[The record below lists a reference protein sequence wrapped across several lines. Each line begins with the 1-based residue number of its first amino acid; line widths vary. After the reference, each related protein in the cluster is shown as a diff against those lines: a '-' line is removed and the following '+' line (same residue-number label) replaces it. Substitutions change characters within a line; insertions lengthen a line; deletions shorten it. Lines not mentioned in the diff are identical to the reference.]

1 MSSLVDADV
10 AARIAACL
18 NLPLTQEQ
26 QQAVFASVAGPRVV
40 VAGAGSGKTA
50 IMAARMVA
58 VAAAG
63 VPVEAILGLT
73 FTRKAAAELAE
84 RVRTSLRLA
93 RREGLVVDDAG
104 QPDIST
110 YHSFA
115 QRLVRDSGLFAGIDP
130 DLRIESEFTLLP
142 LAADVVASSVHLAGD
157 HRMQLRAAVR
167 AMRKLD
173 EECAEHE
180 VTPEQ
185 VRTLEAARLIG
196 LRAHAKPSAKIDDV
210 ITASQQRIVLTHVV
224 EEYREAKHR
233 AGVMDFADML
243 RLAHRA
249 ASHDAVRTH
258 VAEQFKVVLL
268 DEYQD
273 TSVVQRMLLQQLFGH
288 GHPVVAVGDPKQS
301 IYGFRGAAS
310 ANIEQ
315 FPDHFR
321 HTDGQTPAT
330 VFPLSVNFRSAPQ
343 IVELANLSEA
353 ASRAAAAGLM
363 GSTLVSGRAEATG
376 RVDVAVHRTQDDET
390 RALIRSIAFEVE
402 QGTKPEDIL
411 VLVRTNY
418 EAARI
423 TAALQRAGIVASSS
437 DDLAIFDLPEI
448 QDLLAALAVAA
459 DPTANLE
466 AVRLLAGPRWRLGLR
481 DLNTLGGQ
489 ARITGPVVPTSDE
502 DDPPDHAAD
511 VQAGLIAAVADAD
524 PVAAPSIIDAVAALA
539 RSRPERHR
547 LSPDAAERLGDF
559 AAEYREASGLTGEP
573 VTDQLVRLMKTTGM
587 DVELLLGPNA
597 PAHVA
602 AVESLLD
609 AAGQYQAAHPAGGV
623 IGFLRAIRL
632 AREFDVD
639 PGFEPPSATGVV
651 RVLTVHKAK
660 GLQADVVYLPGFTH
674 NAYDEVRVD
683 QHWST
688 HPGRV
693 PDELRGDRPPFP
705 DGTAGVLRHDGAL
718 VPLAGTNIDDLKAVE
733 RRAQEEES
741 ARLVYVGITRAR
753 DRLLVTSHTWAA
765 GKVRARMPSRH
776 LEALRDVPGVN
787 VGPWHEPAQGETNP
801 VAVDDLA
808 LKFPH
813 QLDGLAEQR
822 SRDAALV
829 WNHMARL
836 RAVAAGGT
844 PAEAAE
850 TSAGSAESSADRELL
865 NDSSRSQ
872 IDESLTPSERAL
884 LRAWDADIAALR
896 REKESAHSVA
906 LSVELPGT
914 LSVTGLQHL
923 IASPG
928 EYAVG
933 RRRPMPARPSRVAD
947 LGTRFHEWVAQRWQQ
962 RPLWAAEEFAA
973 DAEVDRSSDEALEQ
987 LIANFEASD
996 FADRRPF
1003 AVEVPFTVT
1012 IAGQPVTGRIDAVF
1026 EEPDGSWLVVDWK
1039 TSVRSQADDVQLA
1052 VYRIA
1057 WAKAQGVTPAEVAAA
1072 FYYVARD
1079 ELVTFDNLLREEEL
1093 HAQLAAAVS
1102 FG

>member
-1 MSSLVDADV
+1 MTSCLDADL
-10 AARIAACL
+10 AARLTACL
-18 NLPLTQEQ
+18 DLPLTDEQ
-26 QQAVFASVAGPRVV
+26 QQAVFAEVAGPRVV

-93 RREGLVVDDAG
+93 RRDGLVVADAS

-130 DLRIESEFTLLP
+130 DLRIESEFALLP
-142 LAADVVASSVHLAGD
+142 LAADVVASSSHLDGD
-157 HRMQLRAAVR
+157 HRLQVRTAVT

-180 VTPEQ
+180 VSPAE
-185 VRTLEAARLIG
+185 VRALEVARLVG
-196 LRAHAKPSAKIDDV
+196 LRDHAKPSAKIGDV
-210 ITASQQRIVLTHVV
+210 IIASQQRIVLTHLV

-249 ASHDAVRTH
+249 ASHEAVRAH
-258 VAEQFKVVLL
+258 VAEQFQVVLL

-273 TSVVQRMLLQQLFGH
+273 TSVVQRMLLQQLFGR

-301 IYGFRGAAS
+301 IYGFRGAAA

-315 FPDHFR
+315 FPEHFPES
-321 HTDGQTPAT
+321 DGQTPAT
-330 VFPLSVNFRSAPQ
+330 VYPLSVNFRSAPE

-353 ASRAAAAGLM
+353 AGRAAAAGLM
-363 GSTLVSGRAEATG
+363 GSTLVSGRAEARG
-376 RVDVAVHRTQDDET
+376 RVDLAVHRTQDDET
-390 RALIRSIAFEVE
+390 RALIRSIAFELE
-402 QGTKPEDIL
+402 RGTKPEDVL
-411 VLVRTNY
+411 VLVRTNG
-418 EAARI
+418 EAARL
-423 TAALQRAGIVASSS
+423 TTALQRAGIAAASS

-459 DPTANLE
+459 DPAANLE
-466 AVRLLAGPRWRLGLR
+466 TARLLSGPRWRIGLR
-481 DLNTLGGQ
+481 DLNALGAL
-489 ARITGPVVPTSDE
+489 ARTTGPVVATADE
-502 DDPPDHAAD
+502 DDPAPDAAD
-511 VQAGLIAAVADAD
+511 VHRGLIAAVADAD
-524 PVAAPSIIDAVAALA
+524 PVAAPSLIDATVSTA
-539 RSRPERHR
+539 RQRAGQGR
-547 LSPDAAERLGDF
+547 LSPEAAERLGQF
-559 AAEYREASGLTGEP
+559 TAEYRHASRLTGEP
-573 VTDQLVRLMKTTGM
+573 VTDQLVRLLQATGM
-587 DVELLLGPNA
+587 DTELLLGPNA

-609 AAGQYQAAHPAGGV
+609 AAGQYQVAYPDGGV
-623 IGFLRAIRL
+623 LGFLRAIRL

-683 QHWST
+683 HHWTT

-705 DGTAGVLRHDGAL
+705 EGNPGVIRHDGAL
-718 VPLAGTNIDDLKAVE
+718 VPLAAGNLDDLKAVE
-733 RRAQEEES
+733 RKAQEEES
-741 ARLVYVGITRAR
+741 ARLVYVGLTRAR
-753 DRLLVTSHTWAA
+753 DRLVVSSHTWAA

-776 LEALRDVPGVN
+776 LVALREIPGVN
-787 VGPWHEPAQGETNP
+787 VGPWHEPAEGESNP
-801 VAVDDLA
+801 VQVDDLA
-808 LKFPH
+808 LRFPH
-813 QLDGLAEQR
+813 ALEGLAEQR
-822 SRDAALV
+822 AADAALV
-829 WNHMARL
+829 WQHMARL
-836 RAVAAGGT
+836 EAGLGAAADT
-844 PAEAAE
+844 AEASPPVRSPAPAPTQPRPTRPDTGEHGLTAE
-850 TSAGSAESSADRELL
+850 DV
-865 NDSSRSQ
+865 
-872 IDESLTPSERAL
+872 AL
-884 LRAWDADIAALR
+884 VQAWDADIAALR
-896 REKESAHSVA
+896 RERESTESAA
-906 LSVELPGT
+906 LTVELPGT
-914 LSVTGLQHL
+914 LSVTGLQQL
-923 IASPG
+923 VATPDA
-928 EYAVG
+928 YALA
-933 RRRPMPARPSRVAD
+933 RRRPMPQRPSRVAD
-947 LGTRFHEWVAQRWQQ
+947 LGTQFHEWVAQRWEQ

-973 DAEVDRSSDEALEQ
+973 DAEVDRGSGEALGE
-987 LIANFEASD
+987 LIASYEASE
-996 FADRRPF
+996 FADRKPF

-1026 EEPDGSWLVVDWK
+1026 EQPDGSWLVIDWK
-1039 TSVRSQADDVQLA
+1039 TSRRSEADDVQLA

-1057 WAKAQGVTPAEVAAA
+1057 WAKARGVPVDDVAAA
-1072 FYYVARD
+1072 FYYVARA
-1079 ELVTFDNLLREEEL
+1079 ELVTFDDLASEAELRSRF
-1093 HAQLAAAVS
+1093 ADAVS
-1102 FG
+1102 SD

>member
-1 MSSLVDADV
+1 MTPLLDADA
-10 AARIAACL
+10 AARIASCL

-26 QQAVFASVAGPRVV
+26 QEAVFAAVAGPRVV

-84 RVRTSLRLA
+84 RVRSSLRLA
-93 RREGLVVDDAG
+93 RTEGLVPADSG

-142 LAADVVASSVHLAGD
+142 LAADVVASSAHLAGD
-157 HRMQLRAAVR
+157 HQMQLRTAVR

-180 VTPEQ
+180 ISPAQ
-185 VRTLEAARLIG
+185 VRTMEASRLAG
-196 LRAHAKPSAKIDDV
+196 LRTYAKLSGRINDV

-249 ASHDAVRTH
+249 ASHDAVRAH
-258 VAEQFKVVLL
+258 VAEQFQVVLL

-273 TSVVQRMLLQQLFGH
+273 TSVVQRMLLQQLFGQ

-315 FPDHFR
+315 FPEHFR
-321 HTDGQTPAT
+321 HTDGTTPAT
-330 VFPLSVNFRSAPQ
+330 VYPLSVNFRSAPE

-353 ASRAAAAGLM
+353 AGRAEAAGLM
-363 GSTLVSGRAEATG
+363 GSTLVSGRGDATG
-376 RVDVAVHRTQDDET
+376 RVDVAVYRTQDDET
-390 RALIRSIAFEVE
+390 RALIRSISFEVE
-402 QGTKPEDIL
+402 RGTKAEDIL
-411 VLVRTNY
+411 VLVRTNG
-418 EAARI
+418 EAARL
-423 TAALQRAGIVASSS
+423 TTALQRAGIPASSS

-459 DPTANLE
+459 DPNANLE
-466 AVRLLAGPRWRLGLR
+466 AVRLLAGPRWRVGLR
-481 DLNTLGGQ
+481 DLNALGGQ
-489 ARITGPVVPTSDE
+489 ARMTGPVVATSDE
-502 DDPPDHAAD
+502 DDPSQPAAD
-511 VQAGLIAAVADAD
+511 VHSGLIAAVADAD
-524 PVAAPSIIDAVAALA
+524 PVATPSMIDAVVALA
-539 RSRPERHR
+539 RQRHKSTR
-547 LSPDAAERLGDF
+547 LSAEAGSRIDEF
-559 AAEYREASGLTGEP
+559 AEEYREASRLTGEP
-573 VTDQLVRLMKTTGM
+573 VTDQLVRLMQTTGM
-587 DVELLLGPNA
+587 DAELLLGPNA

-609 AAGQYQAAHPAGGV
+609 AAGQYQAAHPSGGV

-660 GLQADVVYLPGFTH
+660 GLQADVVYLPGFTK
-674 NAYDEVRVD
+674 NAYDDVRVD
-683 QHWST
+683 NHWST
-688 HPGRV
+688 HPGRL
-693 PDELRGDRPPFP
+693 PDELRGDRAAFP
-705 DGTAGVLRHDGAL
+705 DDISGVIRHDGAL
-718 VPLAGTNIDDLKAVE
+718 VPLAARNIDDLKAVE
-733 RRAQEEES
+733 RQAQEEEA

-753 DRLLVTSHTWAA
+753 DRLVLTAHTWAA
-765 GKVRARMPSRH
+765 GKVNARMPSRH
-776 LEALRDVPGVN
+776 LAALRDLPGVHT
-787 VGPWHEPAQGETNP
+787 GPWHEPAEGETNP
-801 VAVDDLA
+801 VEVDDLA
-808 LKFPH
+808 LAFPH
-813 QLDGLAEQR
+813 QIPEIAEQR
-822 SRDAALV
+822 VRDAALV
-829 WNHMARL
+829 WSHMARL
-836 RAVAAGGT
+836 QATQA
-844 PAEAAE
+844 
-850 TSAGSAESSADRELL
+850 SAEDGPDLHPDL
-865 NDSSRSQ
+865 HPDLQ
-872 IDESLTPSERAL
+872 ESDAAQRAL

-896 REKESAHSVA
+896 RERDSVA
-906 LSVELPGT
+906 STALAVELPGT
-914 LSVTGLQHL
+914 LSVTGLQQL
-923 IASPG
+923 VATP
-928 EYAVG
+928 EAYARA
-933 RRRPMPARPSRVAD
+933 RRRPMPQRPSRVAD
-947 LGTRFHEWVAQRWQQ
+947 LGTRFHEWVAQRWEQ

-973 DAEVDRSSDEALEQ
+973 DAEVDRMGDEALQQ
-987 LIANFEASD
+987 LIDNFESSE
-996 FADRRPF
+996 FAHRRPH

-1012 IAGQPVTGRIDAVF
+1012 IAGLPVTGRIDAVF
-1026 EEPDGSWLVVDWK
+1026 EQPDGSWLVVDWK
-1039 TSVRSQADDVQLA
+1039 TSVRAQADDVQLA

-1057 WAKAQGVTPAEVAAA
+1057 WAKAQGVPVDHVVAA
-1072 FYYVARD
+1072 FFYVARN
-1079 ELVTFDNLLREEEL
+1079 ELVVFEELLSEEEL
-1093 HAQLAAAVS
+1093 RDQLVAAVTTD
-1102 FG
+1102 